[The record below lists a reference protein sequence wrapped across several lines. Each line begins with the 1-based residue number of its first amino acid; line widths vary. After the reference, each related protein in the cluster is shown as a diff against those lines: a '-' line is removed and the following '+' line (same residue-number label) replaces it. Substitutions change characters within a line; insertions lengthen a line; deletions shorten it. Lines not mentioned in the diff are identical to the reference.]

1 MDSTIITLIS
11 QGGLIVIGAV
21 LVVYIMREHKKLQ
34 GYIMSKLSDIVQ
46 NNTKALQELI
56 LVINELRHEIKE
68 RFDRLEEKIEK
79 KS

>member
-1 MDSTIITLIS
+1 MDHTIITLIS

-21 LVVYIMREHKKLQ
+21 LVVYIMKDNKKLQ
-34 GYIMSKLSDIVQ
+34 NYIMSKLSDIVQ

-68 RFDRLEEKIEK
+68 RFDKLEEKIEK
-79 KS
+79 KR